1 LIEIVFIGEARQTR
15 HKLGQEVAGAL
26 VAEGDGGGAMDGVT
40 HAVMDPARAGFA
52 EIARRHTRHP
62 FGMFGQRPAMAR
74 LLKKPGPAAVG
85 PPRFVH
91 P

>member
-1 LIEIVFIGEARQTR
+1 LEALRVAPQGAGRREDDHLIEIVFIGEARQTR

-62 FGMFGQRPAMAR
+62 FGMFGQ
-74 LLKKPGPAAVG
+74 
-85 PPRFVH
+85 
-91 P
+91 